1 MSSQEVG
8 ANMTAEAQVVA
19 AVSRAFRNEPSLRTV
34 VLFGSVARGTA
45 RPDSDIDLAVA
56 PIPSRAVAER
66 VSARIDAAT
75 SRKVDFV
82 DWDGARQSVELA
94 ARLLRDGIPLRD
106 GAGEW
111 SSLCADRR
119 NVLRRGR
126 RREAAWAP
134 LERRVLG

>member
-1 MSSQEVG
+1 MTIATRDDEVS
-8 ANMTAEAQVVA
+8 ALR
-19 AVSRAFRNEPSLRTV
+19 RALRNERSLRTV

-56 PIPSRAVAER
+56 PAPARAVAER
-66 VSARIDAAT
+66 ISARIDAAIG
-75 SRKVDFV
+75 RKVDFV

-106 GAGEW
+106 NVGEW
-111 SSLCADRR
+111 TSLCADRP

-126 RREAAWAP
+126 RREAAWAA